1 MKHRSLWTALCALGL
16 AACGGSD
23 RASIVPEAP
32 AGAYLVAVGTDQ
44 AFSSGYYYVADDG
57 AATLAIEDTA
67 SARVTTLYRRDAG
80 GAWQAVPSSGLTLP
94 VKFLERRDDAMAAT
108 TLADLS
114 GRYAA
119 STGAGGVVFFAID
132 AQGRI
137 GALAGS
143 ACAVSGRC
151 RRARRTGCCPSTT
164 ARAFQR
170 TCVACSSAI
179 ARGWRRAS
187 ACCWKAAT
195 ARTTGGS
202 TRSEAQSL
210 PRCRLAS
217 QRMNA

>member
-16 AACGGSD
+16 VACGGSD

-80 GAWQAVPSSGLTLP
+80 GAWQAVPGSGLTLP

-137 GALAGS
+137 GARAGS
-143 ACAVSGRC
+143 ACAVSGTVSAGTPDGLFRVSLSVDNC
-151 RRARRTGCCPSTT
+151 AGIPANLRGVLVSNRAW
-164 ARAFQR
+164 
-170 TCVACSSAI
+170 V
-179 ARGWRRAS
+179 
-187 ACCWKAAT
+187 
-195 ARTTGGS
+195 
-202 TRSEAQSL
+202 AQSF
-210 PRCRLAS
+210 RLLLEGGNGAHDWWVY
-217 QRMNA
+217 AE